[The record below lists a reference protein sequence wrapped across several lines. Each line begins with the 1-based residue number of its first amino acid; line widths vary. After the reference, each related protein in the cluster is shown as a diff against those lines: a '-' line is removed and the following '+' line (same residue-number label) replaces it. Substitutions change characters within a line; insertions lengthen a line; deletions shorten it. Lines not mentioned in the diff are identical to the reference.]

1 MNPHGNS
8 FAGHHQRSALPY
20 AFTAL
25 LVLAAMLLGILAMHS
40 MIGGHGAAPAAAAST
55 AHSDA
60 IPSGTDVGTHVAVA
74 AVAATAA
81 MIPLVV
87 HAEGGLLGCAD
98 CMLDCAV
105 WAMTCALL
113 LVLAALIILARS
125 PATYRRLIEAG
136 GRVVS
141 LFQRPALHLFRP
153 SLVVLSIS
161 RT

>member
-8 FAGHHQRSALPY
+8 VAGRRHRPVLAY
-20 AFTAL
+20 AFTAV
-25 LVLAAMLLGILAMHS
+25 LVMAAMLLGILAMHS
-40 MIGGHGAAPAAAAST
+40 MIGNHGVASGATEST
-55 AHSDA
+55 AHSDT
-60 IPSGTDVGTHVAVA
+60 IPSGVDAGTDV

-87 HAEGGLLGCAD
+87 HAEVGLLSCAN

-105 WAMTCALL
+105 WAMTCAIL
-113 LVLAALIILARS
+113 LVLASLIILARS
-125 PATYRRLIEAG
+125 PATYRRLLEAG

-141 LFQRPALHLFRP
+141 VFQGPALHLFRP
-153 SLVVLSIS
+153 SLIVLSIS